1 LLKLPQ
7 ARFYLKSA
15 RWGVDRLVDSKLLGE
30 PFCFHIIGI
39 LAALRAVQHALQNHD
54 AKISPEHR
62 RVIDEWWNDPHVK
75 ASADLAFIKTARNL
89 ILKGGLFEAYATL
102 TESGLGEGNNYTVT
116 REDYDLIYWI
126 DGERCSLR
134 AAMENAI
141 AWCKRELASIETKLP
156 EKS

>member
-1 LLKLPQ
+1 MRRTANDETQ
-7 ARFYLKSA
+7 AWARVCLWLSSA
-15 RWGVDRLVDSKLLGE
+15 GRCNPSV
-30 PFCFHIIGI
+30 
-39 LAALRAVQHALQNHD
+39 
-54 AKISPEHR
+54 
-62 RVIDEWWNDPHVK
+62 
-75 ASADLAFIKTARNL
+75 
-89 ILKGGLFEAYATL
+89 L